1 MKKFSSIQKVR
12 IDFWRKKKVVFVDVE
27 ADLRLWYLIQKI
39 DTFNYVHVLF
49 FSLSRKQ
56 SCQEVLP
63 NIVDDI
69 LLLSQACS
77 YKMGILQNGYK
88 FRNGN
93 FQRGQMMCLCLRLT
107 FWMLI
112 GILNI

>member
-39 DTFNYVHVLF
+39 DTLIMSMCYF
-49 FSLSRKQ
+49 Q